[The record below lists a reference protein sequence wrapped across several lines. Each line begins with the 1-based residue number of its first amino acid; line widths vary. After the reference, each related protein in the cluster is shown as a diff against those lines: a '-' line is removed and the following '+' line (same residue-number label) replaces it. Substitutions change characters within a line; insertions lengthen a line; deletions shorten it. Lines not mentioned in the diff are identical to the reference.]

1 MGTLTSYRKDRV
13 LKKAVGGSNN
23 ATFTHA
29 QFTYGLPGKKK
40 KKKEKEK
47 EKERIIL
54 LKKEEGIQ
62 LTNQIISLELPSFLA
77 I

>member
-29 QFTYGLPGKKK
+29 QFTYGLPE
-40 KKKEKEK
+40 KKKEKERK
-47 EKERIIL
+47 RKR
-54 LKKEEGIQ
+54 KNHSSQEGIRNT
-62 LTNQIISLELPSFLA
+62 TN
-77 I
+77 